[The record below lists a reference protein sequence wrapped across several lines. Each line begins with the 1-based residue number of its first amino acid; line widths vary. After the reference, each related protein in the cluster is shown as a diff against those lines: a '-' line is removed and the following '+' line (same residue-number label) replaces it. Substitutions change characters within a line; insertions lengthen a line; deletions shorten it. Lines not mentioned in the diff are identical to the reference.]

1 MAVDWPLTDKQ
12 AAVNQF
18 MSAVTRCLFSP
29 ARTAPISHCAS
40 GASESHAPA
49 APVQSMRV
57 PRTRRVRL
65 MKLEVIVARLQ
76 VQLTG

>member
-29 ARTAPISHCAS
+29 TRTAPISHCVRE
-40 GASESHAPA
+40 ASESHAPVNEGA
-49 APVQSMRV
+49 
-57 PRTRRVRL
+57 
-65 MKLEVIVARLQ
+65 KGLEGSIDELGSHCCQ
-76 VQLTG
+76 LVQLTG